1 MKAVAARLEARP
13 DDIEALN
20 VVEEEKKA
28 LVLLDQDWQVA
39 GLTDHSKICVSL
51 RPR

>member
-13 DDIEALN
+13 GDIEALN

-39 GLTDHSKICVSL
+39 GLRDHSKICVSL
-51 RPR
+51 TPR